1 MLHSWHKLCC
11 FQPKTLIL
19 ALFWVNRGD
28 ILGNEIFDF
37 GLMHRKSS
45 CLFII
50 SLECFCLWIWNIKM
64 AIVQTN
70 ERTYPCHFQTFELRP
85 STRVYVRRKFERRDG
100 ISGTFLYQHMICY
113 IEAIFCLFTLENR
126 FWRKI
131 KYCSVPD
138 FRWYLNSKRVIS
150 RLLGFSRLKKIP
162 LWANFSRLVS
172 N

>member
-1 MLHSWHKLCC
+1 MLHFWHKLCC

-85 STRVYVRRKFERRDG
+85 SARVYVRRKFERRDG
-100 ISGTFLYQHMICY
+100 ISGTFLNQQYQQMNPLLPAGVRYMQHGRHFLLLTISSKTSQYFVIAIC
-113 IEAIFCLFTLENR
+113 NH
-126 FWRKI
+126 WR
-131 KYCSVPD
+131 CSD
-138 FRWYLNSKRVIS
+138 
-150 RLLGFSRLKKIP
+150 
-162 LWANFSRLVS
+162 
-172 N
+172 